1 MKKIKEDDS
10 PSSRR
15 NLKWKK
21 GKPEVEGKLEA
32 KGILEAEGKL
42 KAKEK
47 LKAEEKPRAQGKPE
61 AEEKLEAKGILEAEG
76 KPEAEGKLDAEGK
89 LNKLTESGETDSKN
103 NLKSQNDTERSY
115 KQNEKDQENKA
126 KPRDAKK
133 VVKRLSKYL
142 IQEKRRIVL
151 ALLLTITGNILAL
164 IGPMLSGYAID
175 AIEPGKGKVIF
186 EKVFYYCSLMMLLY
200 IISVFFS
207 YLLSILMLRIS
218 QKVTKR
224 MRDDVF
230 AKLTELPVNYY
241 DTKQAGDII
250 SRISYD
256 IDVISTSLSTDVVQ
270 IMASV
275 ITVIGSL
282 IMMIMISPVMV
293 LVMLVTIPLSIWYTR
308 YMSGKVR
315 PLYSTRSEKLGN
327 LNGFVEEMVSGQKT
341 IRAYAREEVVQDK
354 FDHINDEAVEA
365 YFNADYY
372 SSIVGPTVN
381 FINNLSLSL
390 VTVFGAV
397 LFLLGH
403 LSLGSISSFILYSRK
418 FSGPIN
424 EAANIVS
431 ELQSAAAAA
440 ERVFKILD
448 EESEKA
454 DRLGAS
460 ELNVEKGK
468 VILKDVTF
476 GYMKDRIILKKLN
489 MEAKEGNLIA
499 IVGPT
504 GAGKTT
510 IINLLMRFYDIN
522 SGDITID
529 GQNIRDVSRQ
539 SLRKAYSMVL
549 QDTWVFHGTIFE
561 NIAYGKENAT
571 REEVI
576 EAAKAAKIHSYI
588 KKLPAGYDTI
598 LDEDGINMSKGQKQL
613 LTIARAMLM
622 DSKILILDEAT
633 SNVDTRTEIQIQAA
647 MRKLMEDKTCF
658 VIAHRLSTI
667 KNADLILVVND
678 GNVVEQGKHGE
689 LMETRG
695 YYYQM
700 YSSQFV

>member
-1 MKKIKEDDS
+1 MKSPIQKE
-10 PSSRR
+10 
-15 NLKWKK
+15 
-21 GKPEVEGKLEA
+21 
-32 KGILEAEGKL
+32 
-42 KAKEK
+42 
-47 LKAEEKPRAQGKPE
+47 
-61 AEEKLEAKGILEAEG
+61 
-76 KPEAEGKLDAEGK
+76 
-89 LNKLTESGETDSKN
+89 TESK
-103 NLKSQNDTERSY
+103 
-115 KQNEKDQENKA
+115 KQEKRQKE
-126 KPRDAKK
+126 KPRDAKA
-133 VVKRLSKYL
+133 VVKRLSRYL
-142 IQEKRRIVL
+142 IEEKWKISL
-151 ALLLTITGNILAL
+151 ALLLTVVGNILAL

-175 AIEPGKGKVIF
+175 AIEPGKGNVLF
-186 EKVFYYCSLMMLLY
+186 EKVFYYGSLMMVLY
-200 IISVFFS
+200 VFSTLFS
-207 YLLSILMLRIS
+207 YLLSILMLHIS

-230 AKLTELPVNYY
+230 KKLTELPVNFY
-241 DTKQAGDII
+241 DTRQAGDII

-282 IMMIMISPVMV
+282 IMMIMISPVLV
-293 LVMLVTIPLSIWYTR
+293 LVMLVTIPLSILYTR

-315 PLYSTRSEKLGN
+315 PLYAVRSEKLGS

-341 IRAYAREEVVQDK
+341 IRAYAREEVIQEK
-354 FDHINDEAVEA
+354 FNTINDEAVEA

-397 LFLLGH
+397 LYLLGQ

-454 DRLGAS
+454 DF
-460 ELNVEKGK
+460 EKAEDLSVKNGR
-468 VILKDVTF
+468 VILKNVTF
-476 GYMKDRIILKKLN
+476 GYLKDRIILENLN

-510 IINLLMRFYDIN
+510 IINLLMRFYDID
-522 SGDITID
+522 SGYITID
-529 GQNIRDVSRQ
+529 GKNIGEVTRK
-539 SLRKAYSMVL
+539 SLRNAYSMVL
-549 QDTWVFHGTIFE
+549 QDTWVFYGTIFE

-571 REEVI
+571 LEEVVA
-576 EAAKAAKIHSYI
+576 AAKAAKIHSYI
-588 KKLPAGYDTI
+588 KNLPNGYNTI
-598 LDEDGINMSKGQKQL
+598 LNEDGINMSKGQKQL

-667 KNADLILVVND
+667 KNADLILVVNN
-678 GNVVEQGKHGE
+678 GNVVEQGRHKE
-689 LMETRG
+689 LMEKKG
-695 YYYQM
+695 FYYQM